1 MNKMISFTNQQS
13 PQRMAQALENYVLPE
28 QKFQMPQTP
37 SSGGG
42 MSPMD
47 LMKIMDKKKK
57 QNLYGSDTSA
67 KDASMPTDLNVY
79 QESQ

>member
-47 LMKIMDKKKK
+47 LMRMKNKKNK
-57 QNLYGSDTSA
+57 QNPYGSDTSA
-67 KDASMPTDLNVY
+67 KDASTPIDLNVY

>member
-28 QKFQMPQTP
+28 QKFQMPQIP

-47 LMKIMDKKKK
+47 LMRMKNKKNK
-57 QNLYGSDTSA
+57 QNPYGSDTSA
-67 KDASMPTDLNVY
+67 KDASTPIDLNVY

>member
-37 SSGGG
+37 SAGGV
-42 MSPMD
+42 SPMD
-47 LMKIMDKKKK
+47 VATMMGKKKPQVGMT
-57 QNLYGSDTSA
+57 QNPT
-67 KDASMPTDLNVY
+67 MPNPAIDY
-79 QESQ
+79 

>member
-1 MNKMISFTNQQS
+1 MYSFN
-13 PQRMAQALENYVLPE
+13 PDEKRQRMAQALENYILPE
-28 QKFQMPQTP
+28 QKLQMPQTP

-47 LMKIMDKKKK
+47 IAKLFKKKPI
-57 QNLYGSDTSA
+57 NPYSSNDA
-67 KDASMPTDLNVY
+67 KDASTPTDLNVY

>member
-1 MNKMISFTNQQS
+1 MNNMFSFN
-13 PQRMAQALENYVLPE
+13 PDDKRQRMAQALQNYILPE
-28 QKFQMPQTP
+28 QKVEMPQTP

-47 LMKIMDKKKK
+47 LMRMKNKKNK
-57 QNLYGSDTSA
+57 QNPYGSDTSA
-67 KDASMPTDLNVY
+67 KDASTPIDLNVY

>member
-1 MNKMISFTNQQS
+1 MNNMYSFN
-13 PQRMAQALENYVLPE
+13 PEEKRVRMAQALENYILPE

-47 LMKIMDKKKK
+47 LMRMMDKKKK
-57 QNLYGSDTSA
+57 QNPYGSDTTA

-79 QESQ
+79 QESR

>member
-1 MNKMISFTNQQS
+1 MNSMFSFN
-13 PQRMAQALENYVLPE
+13 PEEKRQRMAQALENYILPE
-28 QKFQMPQTP
+28 QKVEMPQTP

-42 MSPMD
+42 LSPIE
-47 LMKIMDKKKK
+47 LMRMMDKKKK

-79 QESQ
+79 QESR